1 MLRRRPRQSRAIEL
15 CNRTEVKRK
24 ANTFCRC
31 KTTIERKGIHTWLV
45 DGKIRAVCCVA
56 NRCAI
61 RQRIPI
67 KQQRRLT
74 GARLRR
80 CGVCRQQLHIRT
92 ATGRTCRTRCT
103 SRACGACY
111 TSRACRTC
119 CACYTGRTSWACW
132 ACWARYARRTCRSC
146 WARYTGRA
154 GWTGRYMFLYTTL
167 LLRKLESILAFY
179 IAFLLSKAS
188 NSRRLFSIY
197 SSIRRC
203 WSAKVNSIVISPFL

>member
-15 CNRTEVKRK
+15 CNRTEVKRE
-24 ANTFCRC
+24 ADTFCRC

-92 ATGRTCRTRCT
+92 ATGRTCRTR
-103 SRACGACY
+103 RACCAGCPSFTGRAGRTCYTGWTCCTGWTGWARY
-111 TSRACRTC
+111 TSRPCRACCPSFTGRTC
-119 CACYTGRTSWACW
+119 CAG
-132 ACWARYARRTCRSC
+132 RSC
-146 WARYTGRA
+146 WTCRTSRTTCGSCCSRWAGRA
-154 GWTGRYMFLYTTL
+154 
-167 LLRKLESILAFY
+167 S
-179 IAFLLSKAS
+179 
-188 NSRRLFSIY
+188 
-197 SSIRRC
+197 
-203 WSAKVNSIVISPFL
+203 

>member
-15 CNRTEVKRK
+15 CNRTEVKRE
-24 ANTFCRC
+24 ADTFCRC

-61 RQRIPI
+61 RQRIQI

-103 SRACGACY
+103 S
-111 TSRACRTC
+111 
-119 CACYTGRTSWACW
+119 
-132 ACWARYARRTCRSC
+132 
-146 WARYTGRA
+146 
-154 GWTGRYMFLYTTL
+154 RYMFLYTTL

>member
-154 GWTGRYMFLYTTL
+154 GWTGWACWARYTSRPCRACCPSFTGRTCCACRSCWTSRASRTTC
-167 LLRKLESILAFY
+167 RSGCSRWAGR
-179 IAFLLSKAS
+179 AS
-188 NSRRLFSIY
+188 
-197 SSIRRC
+197 
-203 WSAKVNSIVISPFL
+203 

>member
-15 CNRTEVKRK
+15 CNRTEVKRE
-24 ANTFCRC
+24 ADTFCRC

-92 ATGRTCRTRCT
+92 ATGRTCRTR
-103 SRACGACY
+103 RACGACY

-146 WARYTGRA
+146 WASYTGRA
-154 GWTGRYMFLYTTL
+154 CCACRSCRGDVK
-167 LLRKLESILAFY
+167 RKAAINPDTSGKI
-179 IAFLLSKAS
+179 
-188 NSRRLFSIY
+188 
-197 SSIRRC
+197 
-203 WSAKVNSIVISPFL
+203 